1 VSEAA
6 KPAIRRARAGRVT
19 DVGAPPLPNETKS
32 LLKIAAA
39 GNAVSGAGASKA
51 ANGQDHDWIGGSV
64 WRMPE
69 EDIKRVRST
78 TSFTTVSYHRGDGE
92 ATWRGDRHR
101 LAFAPDAVE
110 WAVVQI
116 EQGPARQKP
125 LTAAGSLTFFPPG
138 VTLRTAR
145 PAGRLVQVLWDSELY
160 TTLMPELRGADR
172 QFEYLGASHDP
183 LLAQIV
189 TALSQEIGGGLGD
202 GILIESLGVAMCIRL
217 ARQYLGRLPLP
228 ASKGLSEER
237 LRRVRDYIEAHLDR
251 DLSLTALAEVARLSP
266 YHFSRSFKEATGLGP
281 QRFVTQRRLER
292 AKALLR
298 RTARP
303 LAAIARDTGFADQSH
318 LTAVFRRE
326 TGSTPGRYRQA
337 MG

>member
-1 VSEAA
+1 LIGRARNNADHGLQPASFDGKSNRHAGLAGLRDTFQELVSVSEAA
-6 KPAIRRARAGRVT
+6 KPAIRRAGAGRVT
-19 DVGAPPLPNETKS
+19 DVGAPPLSNETKS

-39 GNAVSGAGASKA
+39 GNAVSGAGTSKA

-145 PAGRLVQVLWDSELY
+145 PAGRLVQVLWDPS
-160 TTLMPELRGADR
+160 
-172 QFEYLGASHDP
+172 
-183 LLAQIV
+183 
-189 TALSQEIGGGLGD
+189 
-202 GILIESLGVAMCIRL
+202 C
-217 ARQYLGRLPLP
+217 
-228 ASKGLSEER
+228 
-237 LRRVRDYIEAHLDR
+237 
-251 DLSLTALAEVARLSP
+251 
-266 YHFSRSFKEATGLGP
+266 
-281 QRFVTQRRLER
+281 
-292 AKALLR
+292 
-298 RTARP
+298 
-303 LAAIARDTGFADQSH
+303 
-318 LTAVFRRE
+318 
-326 TGSTPGRYRQA
+326 TPR
-337 MG
+337 

>member
-1 VSEAA
+1 M
-6 KPAIRRARAGRVT
+6 G
-19 DVGAPPLPNETKS
+19 
-32 LLKIAAA
+32 
-39 GNAVSGAGASKA
+39 
-51 ANGQDHDWIGGSV
+51 
-64 WRMPE
+64 
-69 EDIKRVRST
+69 
-78 TSFTTVSYHRGDGE
+78 
-92 ATWRGDRHR
+92 
-101 LAFAPDAVE
+101 
-110 WAVVQI
+110 
-116 EQGPARQKP
+116 
-125 LTAAGSLTFFPPG
+125 
-138 VTLRTAR
+138 
-145 PAGRLVQVLWDSELY
+145 SELY

-189 TALSQEIGGGLGD
+189 TVLSQEIGGGLGD

-228 ASKGLSEER
+228 ARKGLSEER

-303 LAAIARDTGFADQSH
+303 LATIARDTGFADQSH
-318 LTAVFRRE
+318 LTTVFRRE